1 MTLSTPARPDL
12 QAHTT
17 ATRLEFPVV
26 VKELRELLGP
36 RLLAY
41 IAGVRETRTV
51 REWAEGA
58 TVKRGEIIMPRLRMV
73 LHIAGFIAEHDA
85 PSVVQSWFQGLNPQL
100 DDQSPARLL
109 REEDLNDAGPL
120 VLAAARAFVVGG

>member
-1 MTLSTPARPDL
+1 MAVSTPPRPDL
-12 QAHTT
+12 EAHNT
-17 ATRLEFPVV
+17 AMRLEFPVV

-36 RLLAY
+36 RLVAY

-51 REWAEGA
+51 GEWAEGA
-58 TVKRGEIIMPRLRMV
+58 AVKRPDSQGRLRMAF
-73 LHIAGFIAEHDA
+73 HIAGFIAQHDA
-85 PSVVQSWFQGLNPQL
+85 ASVAQSWFQGLNPQL

-109 REEDLNDAGPL
+109 REEELSDVGPR

>member
-1 MTLSTPARPDL
+1 MAVSTPPRPDL
-12 QAHTT
+12 EAHTT
-17 ATRLEFPVV
+17 AMRLDFPVV

-36 RLLAY
+36 RLVAY

-51 REWAEGA
+51 REWTDGA
-58 TVKRGEIIMPRLRMV
+58 AVKRADIEPRLRTAF
-73 LHIAGFIAEHDA
+73 HIARFIGEHDA

-100 DDQSPARLL
+100 DDQSPARLI
-109 REEDLNDAGPL
+109 REGELAETGPM

>member
-1 MTLSTPARPDL
+1 MAVSTPSRPDL
-12 QAHTT
+12 EAHVK

-36 RLLAY
+36 RLVAY
-41 IAGVRETRTV
+41 IAGVGETRTV

-58 TVKRGEIIMPRLRMV
+58 AAKRGEVIEPRLRV
-73 LHIAGFIAEHDA
+73 AFHIASFIADHDA
-85 PSVVQSWFQGLNPQL
+85 PSVAQSWFQGLNPQL
-100 DDQSPARLL
+100 DDRAPARLL
-109 REEDLNDAGPL
+109 REEDLGEVGPQ